1 VGAGVG
7 FAAGAKIGGV
17 IGSFIPVPVI
27 GTLIGAVAGAAVGA
41 VAGNIVNSMREN
53 SETEKE
59 QSVLNLLASQY
70 RYNGEEALTKEN
82 IEKLYNEDLTN
93 EEIDAI
99 RKLCK
104 ELYNNTI
111 ATEAE
116 NKTIAT

>member
-1 VGAGVG
+1 MLG
-7 FAAGAKIGGV
+7 
-17 IGSFIPVPVI
+17 P
-27 GTLIGAVAGAAVGA
+27 LIGAALGAATGA
-41 VAGNIVNSMREN
+41 IIGGISNRIQEN

-104 ELYNNTI
+104 ELYKNTM